1 MNIEDFKKL
10 SETGV
15 GLAIAS
21 RDREMRPD
29 IADLSG
35 FKLNP
40 DLKSLVA
47 FINSESS
54 QRTLINLRSFPQT
67 AISLSRPCDFFAAQI
82 KGKVICIRKMTVAE
96 QVISQNW
103 ADKYRQEMILVNSIP
118 DAVVALNLSAD
129 IALELS
135 IEDLFVQTPGVKAGA
150 RLVQP

>member
-15 GLAIAS
+15 SLAIAS

-35 FKLNP
+35 FRLNP

-47 FINSESS
+47 FINSETS
-54 QRTLINLRSFPQT
+54 QRTLMNLRSFPQA
-67 AISLSRPCDFFAAQI
+67 AISMSRPCDFFAAQI
-82 KGKVICIRKMTVAE
+82 KGKVTCIRKMTAE
-96 QVISQNW
+96 EEIISQNW

-118 DAVVALNLSAD
+118 ESVDALNFLAD
-129 IALELS
+129 TALEVS
-135 IEDLFVQTPGVKAGA
+135 IEDLFNQTPGVNAGA
-150 RLVQP
+150 RLVRR